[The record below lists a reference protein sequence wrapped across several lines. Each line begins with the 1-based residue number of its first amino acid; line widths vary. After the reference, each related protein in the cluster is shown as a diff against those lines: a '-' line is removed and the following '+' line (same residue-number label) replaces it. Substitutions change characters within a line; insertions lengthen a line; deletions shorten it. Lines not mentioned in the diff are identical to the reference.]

1 MKQTLVELKTF
12 DSEDKTLIKE
22 YKNQLAQAKRNIE
35 QGEMGRALAESKI
48 TAIKANL

>member
-1 MKQTLVELKTF
+1 MKQTLSELQSYEK
-12 DSEDKTLIKE
+12 EDKTLIKE

-48 TAIKANL
+48 TAIKADL